1 MLYICICT
9 LTWHTIWFDLY
20 KAVYCKLIKPMDY
33 RQARHWHLVNT
44 CTYIV
49 IIQRHT
55 MYIQKIY
62 CFQSQHFP
70 RFTTNLDRTL
80 NVHGDHDHVIHNQ
93 SCPSCVCFREIPSFR
108 CWGLLTWLSTASSV
122 LSAQSAYH

>member
-1 MLYICICT
+1 MQNLTLITLLGQNDCTHKITTKKIKRPILLLFSTYDKHECITYVNICT

-49 IIQRHT
+49 II
-55 MYIQKIY
+55 
-62 CFQSQHFP
+62 
-70 RFTTNLDRTL
+70 
-80 NVHGDHDHVIHNQ
+80 
-93 SCPSCVCFREIPSFR
+93 
-108 CWGLLTWLSTASSV
+108 
-122 LSAQSAYH
+122 

>member
-1 MLYICICT
+1 MYYICICT
-9 LTWHTIWFDLY
+9 LTWHTIWFDQY
-20 KAVYCKLIKPMDY
+20 KAVYCKLVKPMDY

-44 CTYIV
+44 LYIYRYHIKTYNVYTENILLSV
-49 IIQRHT
+49 T
-55 MYIQKIY
+55 KV
-62 CFQSQHFP
+62 S

-80 NVHGDHDHVIHNQ
+80 NVHDDHDHVIHNQ
-93 SCPSCVCFREIPSFR
+93 PSPSCVCFREIPSFR